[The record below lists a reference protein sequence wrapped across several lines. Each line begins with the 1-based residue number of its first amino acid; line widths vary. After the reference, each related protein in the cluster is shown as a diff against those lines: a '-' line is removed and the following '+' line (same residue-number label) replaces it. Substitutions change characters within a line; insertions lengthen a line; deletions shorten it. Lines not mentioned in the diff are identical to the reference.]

1 MVLLTQYFQL
11 SLEEFKFKDWNSR
24 LQQINIS
31 VASPVIV
38 ANHPLWSTKSPYPQ
52 AFHVKNS
59 PWIHNQPPIVALCNW
74 SQLMT
79 E

>member
-1 MVLLTQYFQL
+1 MIEYFQL
-11 SLEEFKFKDWNSR
+11 SLEELKCKDQNSR
-24 LQQINIS
+24 RQQINIS
-31 VASPVIV
+31 VTSPVIV
-38 ANHPLWSTKSPYPQ
+38 ADHPLWSTEPPYPQ

-59 PWIHNQPPIVALCNW
+59 PWIHNQPSIVALCNW

>member
-1 MVLLTQYFQL
+1 MTEYFQL
-11 SLEEFKFKDWNSR
+11 SLEELKFKDSNSR
-24 LQQINIS
+24 CRQINIS
-31 VASPVIV
+31 VASPVIM
-38 ANHPLWSTKSPYPQ
+38 ADHPLWSTKPPNPQ
-52 AFHVKNS
+52 AFHVKYS

>member
-1 MVLLTQYFQL
+1 MIEYFQL
-11 SLEEFKFKDWNSR
+11 SLEELKFRDWNSR
-24 LQQINIS
+24 CQQINIS

-38 ANHPLWSTKSPYPQ
+38 ADHPLWGTKPPYPQ

-59 PWIHNQPPIVALCNW
+59 PWIDNQTPIVALCDW